1 VLTERGLAAALDAV
15 VQRSPLPVELSVAV
29 SERLDAAIE
38 AAAYFLVSEA
48 LTNAAKH
55 AEAESVSVD
64 VAEADGTLVVTIADD
79 GKGGADAQAAV
90 EKAAHRRR
98 FSVHEDFGRR
108 AAPFAGCRQFTA
120 IIVGETAAGMHF
132 G

>member
-1 VLTERGLAAALDAV
+1 VVRGVVCDWRGLPK
-15 VQRSPLPVELSVAV
+15 SS
-29 SERLDAAIE
+29 
-38 AAAYFLVSEA
+38 
-48 LTNAAKH
+48 TNAAKH
-55 AEAESVSVD
+55 AEAASVSVD
-64 VAEADGTLVVTIADD
+64 VAEADGTPVVTIADD